1 MRRTSA
7 WAFAFIVLSACA
19 ADNGIVGGECATGY
33 VRCGHACCLAP
44 PTATANNPPESDS
57 GLGPDDDGGG
67 AQPDA
72 QADAG
77 STTVGANEDYAWRPS
92 GDGGCTPPL
101 VACGNVCVDTDND
114 PMNCGSCG
122 KVCPSNS
129 CQNGL
134 CQGNAAGHVIA
145 VGHDYETSPSPASS
159 QARVL
164 SNAVLLSLSNP
175 VRVLS
180 YERYVSAKATAN
192 LKGLVQTAAQLQ
204 GRKVAFTSV
213 VVDAAVPAMLDINAY
228 DVLLVPDQRGASS
241 GDLATL
247 GGGWKQSGKI
257 DAFLHGG
264 GVVVALDGGSGVHEM
279 PAFLGAADLL
289 ATTSSTV
296 VTGALTVIAPNDAV
310 GVGVVSPY
318 VPTAGTVTLDT
329 EPNGGTVVHV
339 VTKQGLPV
347 VVHKVVP

>member
-7 WAFAFIVLSACA
+7 WVFAFVVLSACA
-19 ADNGIVGGECATGY
+19 VDNGIVGGECATGY
-33 VRCGHACCLAP
+33 VRCGHACCVAP

-72 QADAG
+72 GADTG
-77 STTVGANEDYAWRPS
+77 STGPVG
-92 GDGGCTPPL
+92 
-101 VACGNVCVDTDND
+101 
-114 PMNCGSCG
+114 GSCG

-228 DVLLVPDQRGASS
+228 DVLLVPDQRGAPS